1 MSDHP
6 PVSAP
11 GVAESHRGLR
21 AVALVAVIIG
31 VLVLAAAAFLLS
43 YSGIHAIARTA
54 GVTPSLARLYPLIL
68 DAMLVIACAAVLSL
82 RGAGLA
88 ARCYAWLSLLVLLA
102 AVAGADALHATGT
115 KLPQRPAAAAVA
127 IIPWALL
134 LIGFGLLLSMLRH
147 ARQRMIAAQQVPVA
161 PTVGQDQQRIG
172 INDLLTPRAP
182 EPGPAV
188 RSVPRPELTAP
199 AVVAAPVTPARPAAA
214 TPASVTSPP
223 DAATPDITSP
233 AEATSAAGAARTQS
247 GQRRRAAALPRRPAP
262 QSRPALPRRPAPQT
276 GRHETPAR
284 RRGHAASRG
293 RAARTEASTTDEAAP
308 TQARAA
314 DEASAADGADSADQG
329 ADQGADLAIDSEPEQ
344 DDPTSDEAS
353 LASQPAAAW
362 VPQAR
367 AELPA
372 QDEVAYS
379 GGNPATGLSPAP
391 TADYAAGAYATSSR
405 DTAAYD
411 TATYDAPTHDTATHD
426 AATHDAAGGEPTG
439 AAAQDQP
446 AEPAPPAQPEPAVL
460 PQFLRKRSSPTP
472 PED

>member
-6 PVSAP
+6 TVSAP
-11 GVAESHRGLR
+11 GDAENHRGLR

-31 VLVLAAAAFLLS
+31 VLALAAAAFLLS

-82 RGAGLA
+82 RGAGLL
-88 ARCYAWLSLLVLLA
+88 ARCYAWLSMLVLLA

-115 KLPQRPAAAAVA
+115 RLPQRPAAAAVA

-134 LIGFGLLLSMLRH
+134 LIGFGLLLSMLRY
-147 ARQRMIAAQQVPVA
+147 ARQRMIAAQRVPVA
-161 PTVGQDQQRIG
+161 PPVSQGQQRIG
-172 INDLLTPRAP
+172 INDLLTPRAS
-182 EPGPAV
+182 EHGPAA

-199 AVVAAPVTPARPAAA
+199 AVVSASVTAARPAAA
-214 TPASVTSPP
+214 TPANVTSPP
-223 DAATPDITSP
+223 DAATADVTGP
-233 AEATSAAGAARTQS
+233 ADVTSAAEAASTEAPSTTEQ
-247 GQRRRAAALPRRPAP
+247 AAA
-262 QSRPALPRRPAPQT
+262 T
-276 GRHETPAR
+276 ETP
-284 RRGHAASRG
+284 
-293 RAARTEASTTDEAAP
+293 STTDE
-308 TQARAA
+308 TRATEA
-314 DEASAADGADSADQG
+314 VSTTDETRATEEASTADHVGDHG

-353 LASQPAAAW
+353 LGSQPAGAW

-367 AELPA
+367 TELPA

-379 GGNPATGLSPAP
+379 GGYPATGLSPAP
-391 TADYAAGAYATSSR
+391 TADYAAGAYATSSPDTGAHDTGAY

-411 TATYDAPTHDTATHD
+411 TGAHDTAAYDTGAHD
-426 AATHDAAGGEPTG
+426 TAAYDTGSYDTGTYEIGSYDAAGGEPTG

-446 AEPAPPAQPEPAVL
+446 AEQATLAQPERAVL
-460 PQFLRKRSSPTP
+460 PPFLRKRSSPTP